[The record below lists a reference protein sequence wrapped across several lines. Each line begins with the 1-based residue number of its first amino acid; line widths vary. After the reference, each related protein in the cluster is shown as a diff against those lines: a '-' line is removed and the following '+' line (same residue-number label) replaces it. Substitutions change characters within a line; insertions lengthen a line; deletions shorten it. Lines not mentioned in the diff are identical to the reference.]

1 MSLIQQIVELQNI
14 DSNLQEISELLG
26 DLPIKVEELKNNEDS
41 LVQSVE
47 NAKNRIKE
55 LDLELNKFDTQMI
68 DFKTK
73 IDKYKDQ
80 LFLVTSNKQYD
91 ALQHEIDHQKS
102 NLDEVETK
110 SLEFL
115 EEKETL
121 DKQVTS
127 EEENLDSLREDL
139 VVRREKLEV
148 LINESSKEKEKLE
161 SSREN
166 HRVIIDEKILTL
178 YDKIHKARNGLSV
191 VNVTGSACGGCGAF
205 VPPQVISEVRAQKN
219 TQTCDSCSRFLYW
232 ETV

>member
-1 MSLIQQIVELQNI
+1 MSIIQQIVELQSI

-26 DLPIKVEELKNNEDS
+26 DLPVKVEELKDKEDS
-41 LVQSVE
+41 LVESVK
-47 NAKNRIKE
+47 NAKDRIKE
-55 LDLELNKFDTQMI
+55 LNLELNKFDTKMI

-91 ALQHEIDHQKS
+91 ALQYEIDHLKS
-102 NLDEVETK
+102 KLDEVETK

-127 EEENLDSLREDL
+127 DEENLDSLRLDL

>member
-26 DLPIKVEELKNNEDS
+26 DLPVKVEELKDKEDS
-41 LVQSVE
+41 LVKSVE

-68 DFKTK
+68 DFKSK
-73 IDKYKDQ
+73 IDKHKDQ

-91 ALQHEIDHQKS
+91 ALQHEIDYLKG
-102 NLDEVETK
+102 NLDEVETQ

-115 EEKETL
+115 EEKEIL
-121 DKQVTS
+121 EKQVTS

-139 VVRREKLEV
+139 VVRRKKLEK
-148 LINESSKEKEKLE
+148 LINESSKEKNKLE
-161 SSREN
+161 SSRKNYRET
-166 HRVIIDEKILTL
+166 IDENTL
-178 YDKIHKARNGLSV
+178 VQYDRIHNARKGLSV

-205 VPPQVISEVRAQKN
+205 VPPQVVSEVRAQKN

>member
-26 DLPIKVEELKNNEDS
+26 DLPVKVEELKDKEDS
-41 LVQSVE
+41 LVKSVE

-68 DFKTK
+68 DFKSK
-73 IDKYKDQ
+73 IDKHKDQ

-91 ALQHEIDHQKS
+91 ALQHEIDHLKN

-115 EEKETL
+115 EEKEVL

-127 EEENLDSLREDL
+127 EEENLDSLRQDL
-139 VVRREKLEV
+139 IVRREKL
-148 LINESSKEKEKLE
+148 
-161 SSREN
+161 
-166 HRVIIDEKILTL
+166 
-178 YDKIHKARNGLSV
+178 
-191 VNVTGSACGGCGAF
+191 
-205 VPPQVISEVRAQKN
+205 KN
-219 TQTCDSCSRFLYW
+219 
-232 ETV
+232 